1 MRGRISVAALASIA
15 AAAGIFA
22 VPALPQSPAQANT
35 TAARECIGSNRGDW
49 DAFHKAIPR
58 SHCVRTYFD
67 QVNVFPTTWPTS
79 AGKGTWQL
87 LSIRPGYSD
96 LMSGSLDAQIHGL
109 CASAPP
115 HSRLTIYQ
123 ENAGANPLQYPP
135 SIHNA
140 AHYVAMQQ
148 RMETLCKG
156 TPARFGVLIIAPYG
170 TVLNWIYK
178 GDDWFGY
185 DFFAFDRYLNPNKT
199 INADAVTT
207 RMTNNLQSLQKFT
220 GKRYP
225 PIVLGETNAS
235 RDFQRKTWFSVIT
248 SWFASHDG
256 HRMGWILTRWTAKTG
271 PHTGLSGRWPPSAP
285 VVTALRHLA
294 WQYK

>member
-1 MRGRISVAALASIA
+1 LRGKLSVTTLAFVAAT
-15 AAAGIFA
+15 AGIFA
-22 VPALPQSPAQANT
+22 AQVLPQSSARANT
-35 TAARECIGSNRGDW
+35 TGVRECIGSNRGDW
-49 DAFHKAIPR
+49 DAFHKAVPH

-79 AGKGTWQL
+79 AGQGTWQL

-96 LMSGSLDAQIHGL
+96 LMSGSLDAQIHSL

-135 SIHNA
+135 SVHNA
-140 AHYVAMQQ
+140 AHYVAMQK

-170 TVLNWIYK
+170 TVLKWIYK

-185 DFFAFDRYLNPNKT
+185 DLFAFDRYLNPNKT
-199 INADAVTT
+199 INADAVTE
-207 RMTNNLQSLQKFT
+207 RMTNNLRTLQKFT

-256 HRMGWILTRWTAKTG
+256 HRMGWVLTRWTARTG
-271 PHTGLSGRWPPSAP
+271 PHTGLSGRWPPSAQ
-285 VVTALRHLA
+285 VVAALRHLA
-294 WQYK
+294 WLYQ

>member
-1 MRGRISVAALASIA
+1 MRGRLSAAALASIA

-22 VPALPQSPAQANT
+22 VPALQQSPARANT

-135 SIHNA
+135 SVHNA

-148 RMETLCKG
+148 RMEIFCKG
-156 TPARFGVLIIAPYG
+156 ILARFGVLIIAPYG

-178 GDDWFGY
+178 E
-185 DFFAFDRYLNPNKT
+185 
-199 INADAVTT
+199 I
-207 RMTNNLQSLQKFT
+207 
-220 GKRYP
+220 
-225 PIVLGETNAS
+225 
-235 RDFQRKTWFSVIT
+235 
-248 SWFASHDG
+248 
-256 HRMGWILTRWTAKTG
+256 
-271 PHTGLSGRWPPSAP
+271 GRAH
-285 VVTALRHLA
+285 V
-294 WQYK
+294 